1 MILLKELYSL
11 EKIWKLQDQLKTE
24 KMQHNGLSAIR
35 RCRGLDSDKPAL
47 AEIRQARE
55 NHEPR
60 EFVSNLFMFS
70 WMISL
75 KIPNSNNNIVW
86 QSSRIF

>member
-1 MILLKELYSL
+1 
-11 EKIWKLQDQLKTE
+11 
-24 KMQHNGLSAIR
+24 MQHNGLSAIR

-86 QSSRIF
+86 QSSRIFQSWSPVGLENPRPKTVGMLSVFT